1 MTCYIV
7 NEIMLDNVKMSIK
20 VDKVTMDEGNTVNED
35 WFKSQLAARG
45 SSQADLARF
54 LGRDPSA
61 VSLMLKG
68 KRRFQMKDAENIASY
83 LQAPVEEVLKAA
95 GIPLAQQSAE
105 IVRVKIVGVCTGEML
120 VNMQSSAVAMID
132 GHRDLPRDSVA
143 IRMQTLGSAASYMD
157 GWVLFFS
164 PSNAID
170 PSMVNQM
177 CVIELTTGDRRIG
190 QLQRGYQSYTY
201 NIVLLGG
208 GTLEDIEVKSANPIT
223 WIKT

>member
-1 MTCYIV
+1 MVEETAV
-7 NEIMLDNVKMSIK
+7 NS
-20 VDKVTMDEGNTVNED
+20 D
-35 WFKSQLAARG
+35 WFRAQLAARG
-45 SSQADLARF
+45 STQADLARF

-68 KRRFQMKDAENIASY
+68 KRRFQMKDAEDIASY

-95 GIPLAQQSAE
+95 GIPIAE
-105 IVRVKIVGVCTGEML
+105 QKSEAVRVKIVGTCNGEML
-120 VNMQSSAVAMID
+120 VDMRPSTVAMID
-132 GHRDLPRDSVA
+132 GHRDLTRDSVA

-201 NIVLLGG
+201 NVVLLGG
-208 GTLEDIEVKSANPIT
+208 GTIQDIEIKTACPIT

>member
-1 MTCYIV
+1 MDKGTMVLVSVGYNV
-7 NEIMLDNVKMSIK
+7 NQ
-20 VDKVTMDEGNTVNED
+20 D
-35 WFKSQLAARG
+35 WFKSQLSARG
-45 SSQADLARF
+45 SSQADMARY

-68 KRRFQMKDAENIASY
+68 KRRFQMKDAEDIASY

-95 GIPLAQQSAE
+95 GIPIAE
-105 IVRVKIVGVCTGEML
+105 QKAEAVRVRIVGTCNGEML
-120 VNMQSSAVAMID
+120 VDMRPSTVAMID
-132 GHRDLPRDSVA
+132 GHRDLSRDSVA
-143 IRMQTLGSAASYMD
+143 IRMQTTGSAASYMD

-201 NIVLLGG
+201 NVVLLGG
-208 GTLEDIEVKSANPIT
+208 GTIQDIEVKSANPIT
-223 WIKT
+223 WIMT

>member
-1 MTCYIV
+1 
-7 NEIMLDNVKMSIK
+7 
-20 VDKVTMDEGNTVNED
+20 
-35 WFKSQLAARG
+35 
-45 SSQADLARF
+45 
-54 LGRDPSA
+54 
-61 VSLMLKG
+61 
-68 KRRFQMKDAENIASY
+68 MKDAEDIASY

-95 GIPLAQQSAE
+95 GIPLAEQKAE
-105 IVRVKIVGVCTGEML
+105 AVRVKIVGTCNGEML
-120 VNMQSSAVAMID
+120 VDMRPSTVAMID
-132 GHRDLPRDSVA
+132 GHRDLGRDSVA

-201 NIVLLGG
+201 NVVLLGG
-208 GTLEDIEVKSANPIT
+208 GTIQDIEIKSANPIT

>member
-1 MTCYIV
+1 MIEECAV
-7 NEIMLDNVKMSIK
+7 NS
-20 VDKVTMDEGNTVNED
+20 D
-35 WFKSQLAARG
+35 WFRAQLASRG
-45 SSQADLARF
+45 SNQADLARF

-68 KRRFQMKDAENIASY
+68 KRRFQMKDAEDIASY

-95 GIPLAQQSAE
+95 GIPLAEQKAE
-105 IVRVKIVGVCTGEML
+105 AVRVKIVGTCNGEML
-120 VNMQSSAVAMID
+120 VDMRPSTVAMID
-132 GHRDLPRDSVA
+132 GHRDLARDSVA

-201 NIVLLGG
+201 NVVLLGG
-208 GTLEDIEVKSANPIT
+208 GTIQDIEIKSANPIT

>member
-1 MTCYIV
+1 
-7 NEIMLDNVKMSIK
+7 
-20 VDKVTMDEGNTVNED
+20 MDEGYNVNEE
-35 WFKSQLAARG
+35 WFKAQLAARG
-45 SSQADLARF
+45 SSQAELARF
-54 LGRDPSA
+54 MARDPSA
-61 VSLMLKG
+61 VSMMFKG
-68 KRRFQMKDAENIASY
+68 KRRFQMKDAENIASF
-83 LQAPVEEVLKAA
+83 LQSPVEEVLKAA
-95 GIPLAQQSAE
+95 GIPLAEQIAE
-105 IVRVKIVGVCTGEML
+105 AVRVRIVGVCNGEML
-120 VNMQSSAVAMID
+120 VNMQPTAVAMID

-143 IRMQTLGSAASYMD
+143 IRMQTLGSGASYMD

-177 CVIELTTGDRRIG
+177 CVIELVTGDRRIG

-201 NIVLLGG
+201 NVVLLGG

>member
-1 MTCYIV
+1 MIEETAV
-7 NEIMLDNVKMSIK
+7 NS
-20 VDKVTMDEGNTVNED
+20 D
-35 WFKSQLAARG
+35 WFRAQLASRG
-45 SSQADLARF
+45 SNQADLARF

-68 KRRFQMKDAENIASY
+68 KRRFQMKDAEDIASY

-95 GIPLAQQSAE
+95 GIPLAEQKADA
-105 IVRVKIVGVCTGEML
+105 VRVKIVGTCNGEML
-120 VNMQSSAVAMID
+120 VDMRPTAVAMID
-132 GHRDLPRDSVA
+132 GHRDLARDSVA

-201 NIVLLGG
+201 NVVLLGG
-208 GTLEDIEVKSANPIT
+208 GTIQDIEIKSANPIT